1 MGFGIFFLP
10 LVGGY
15 LFLKYSNF
23 TRFLIARQSGYN
35 LLLESAHV
43 GFWLLL
49 ASRVVLLCIGFL
61 SDTIG
66 FLSDK
71 LDPIDQAW
79 SDFSPVDYSGTA
91 VVALLLGPVAAKLGN
106 LFRTPDKAVSRAVS
120 EAGNAMEE
128 LFLESMKMRSL
139 VEVTLQNGK
148 VYVGWVLR
156 ADLGNRNRKC
166 VQIHPL
172 SSGYRDD
179 ESRKIILN
187 TSYADVYVRHYRELG
202 TEYEENF
209 RIVVPVEEIRSARPF
224 DVVHYMWFM
233 EGPTAAPAP

>member
-1 MGFGIFFLP
+1 MGFGVFFLP

-35 LLLESAHV
+35 LLLESAHA

-49 ASRVVLLCIGFL
+49 AARVVLLFIGFL
-61 SDTIG
+61 SDNID
-66 FLSDK
+66 FLSEE
-71 LDPIDQAW
+71 LDSIGRAW
-79 SDFSPVDYSGTA
+79 SDFSPVNYSGTA
-91 VVALLLGPVAAKLGN
+91 VVALLLGPVAAKLSN
-106 LFRTPDKAVSRAVS
+106 RFRTPDKAVLRAVN

-128 LFLESMKMRSL
+128 LFLESMKLRSL

-156 ADLGNRNRKC
+156 ADLGSRDRKC

-187 TSYADVYVRHYRELG
+187 TSYAEVYVKHSRKLG
-202 TEYEENF
+202 SEYEEKF

-224 DVVHYMWFM
+224 DVVHYRWFM
-233 EGPTAAPAP
+233 EDPTAAPAP